1 VTNVMENLP
10 ADFEPCLS
18 LNLRKANRVMSQIY
32 DHYLAVCHLKGSQ
45 FSILRATNLLKK
57 TTNKEL
63 QEVLVLDQTT
73 LSRNLKPLIRDG
85 FITTQEGEDRRV
97 KELALT
103 ASGHELFTLAEQ
115 QWALAQGDVK
125 NKLGVK
131 NTELLHLLTEVVVN
145 LKS

>member
-1 VTNVMENLP
+1 MENLP

>member
-1 VTNVMENLP
+1 MENLP

-32 DHYLAVCHLKGSQ
+32 DHYLAACHLKGSQ
-45 FSILRATNLLKK
+45 FSILRATHLLKK

-85 FITTQEGEDRRV
+85 FIVTQEGEDRRV
-97 KELALT
+97 KELSLT
-103 ASGHELFTLAEQ
+103 NSGHVLFKQAEQ
-115 QWALAQGDVK
+115 QWALAQDDVK
-125 NKLGVK
+125 NKLGTK
-131 NTELLHLLTEVVVN
+131 NSELLHSLTEIIVN